1 MFKNVINVMLRDFMI
16 VKDKYLLMTSL
27 SFIVLTLI
35 DIFLAHDFTH
45 FKLLLGALMF
55 LMAIIQVEGEA
66 RFDKIEHGL
75 PVRRSTIVIARYLMV
90 VVLTI
95 ISGVVVTII
104 HSILI
109 NFNLLPISHAITL
122 KIWVEFIL
130 SSILLFGVFLTTY
143 YKRGNYKDSIPYSIM
158 ILLPF
163 LVLITYLEKSNKVA
177 WSTTSQ
183 IALIVGLVIAYFAS
197 MLLAIKFHNQR
208 EF

>member
-1 MFKNVINVMLRDFMI
+1 MLRDFMI

-66 RFDKIEHGL
+66 RFDKIEHCL

-143 YKRGNYKDSIPYSIM
+143 YKRGNYKDSIPYSLM